1 MARWRLLLM
10 KTLIASF
17 ALMFGALDIGHSIE
31 LPKGYVLA
39 EDSTSP
45 DGRYDVTVPLMD
57 ELENDPT
64 AHNSI
69 VDLKSGD
76 ALGAIK
82 ANTGWDHMNHTS
94 IMPTQWSPDSSLV
107 LWYVDGKWFPW
118 AYVLIKI
125 EDGRIAWQTDML
137 KEAQKA
143 ILARTKEAAP
153 EAYAAAKKD
162 NEGSGSAFPEG
173 FSVDVEASEPVGLP
187 LKLNVSLTA
196 NPKGI
201 EGKPNVESHMEA
213 IVDKEGK
220 FVVKTFALGPG
231 KSSRF

>member
-1 MARWRLLLM
+1 MKQAFRSLRLLL
-10 KTLIASF
+10 LA
-17 ALMFGALDIGHSIE
+17 GALATTYAED
-31 LPKGYVLA
+31 LPKGYIIA
-39 EDSTSP
+39 EESASP
-45 DGRYDVTVPLMD
+45 DGRYGVTVPQMD
-57 ELENDPT
+57 ELENDPS
-64 AHNSI
+64 AHNSV
-69 VDLKSGD
+69 VDLKSGK

-82 ANTGWDHMNHTS
+82 ANTGWDHMNHTD
-94 IMPTQWSPDSSLV
+94 IMPAQWSPDSSLV

-137 KEAQKA
+137 KEAQQA

-153 EAYAAAKKD
+153 KAYAAAKKD

-173 FSVDVEASEPVGLP
+173 FSVDIAATGPVELP

-201 EGKPNVESHMEA
+201 EGKPNVESHMQA
-213 IVDKEGK
+213 VVDQNGK
-220 FVVKTFALGPG
+220 FVVKKFALGAGEPH
-231 KSSRF
+231 

>member
-1 MARWRLLLM
+1 MKSLLASLA
-10 KTLIASF
+10 LIAVTL
-17 ALMFGALDIGHSIE
+17 AAGHSAD
-31 LPKGYVLA
+31 LPKGYVIA
-39 EDSTSP
+39 EDSASP
-45 DGRYDVTVPLMD
+45 DGRYGVTVPLMD
-57 ELENDPT
+57 ELENDLS
-64 AHNSI
+64 AHNSV
-69 VDLKSGD
+69 VDLKSGK
-76 ALGAIK
+76 ALGVIK

-94 IMPTQWSPDSSLV
+94 IMPAQWSRDSSLV

-137 KEAQKA
+137 KEAQQA

-153 EAYAAAKKD
+153 KAYAAAKKD

-173 FSVDVEASEPVGLP
+173 FSVDVEANGPVELP
-187 LKLNVSLTA
+187 LKLEVSLTA

-213 IVDKEGK
+213 IVDKNGK
-220 FVVKTFALGPG
+220 FVVKEFALGPG
-231 KSSRF
+231 GSSRF